1 MLFHASRV
9 PQLPAIQMI
18 WQGYGYNE
26 SVEHRPRVAILVGK
40 NGRGSNMAALIRAM
54 QSGMVHGV
62 PDVVIST
69 SAEAPALAV
78 ARDLGVAT
86 RVCPEDGL
94 VEGLEG
100 ADWLCLAGYLRLLPT
115 EVLEHMGHR
124 VLNIHPALLPKY
136 GGKGMYG
143 LNVHR
148 AVLASGDEESGCTV
162 HWVNSAYDEGD
173 GIMQLK
179 CFVMSSDTP
188 ESLAARV
195 LALEHQAYPAA
206 LEKVIRAAS

>member
-1 MLFHASRV
+1 
-9 PQLPAIQMI
+9 MI
-18 WQGYGYNE
+18 RQACGYNG

-54 QSGMVHGV
+54 QSGTVHGT
-62 PDVVIST
+62 PDVVLST

-86 RVCPEDGL
+86 RVCSEEGL
-94 VEGLEG
+94 VEGLKG
-100 ADWLCLAGYLRLLPT
+100 ADWLCLAGYLKLLPT
-115 EVLEHMGHR
+115 EVLELMSHR
-124 VLNIHPALLPKY
+124 VLNIHPALLPKF

-143 LNVHR
+143 LHVHR
-148 AVLASGDEESGCTV
+148 AVLASGDEETGCTV
-162 HWVNSAYDEGD
+162 HWVNAAYDEGD
-173 GIMQLK
+173 AIMQLK
-179 CFVMSSDTP
+179 CFVMSGDTP

-206 LEKVIRAAS
+206 LEKVIRAAT